1 MSPFLRGKSTLAP
14 NLPLLQR
21 LPVFRFPLPEEMLL
35 NSSLEITVLELSGA
49 GLVRFIQTFLPQR
62 TAAAVFLFS
71 IGEYIPLKFSL
82 RAVMGGLGHNKKV
95 NAQSFQHPVCQR
107 EVIGGVCRSGVQRND
122 IFMDIL

>member
-62 TAAAVFLFS
+62 TAAAVFLFRPVFP
-71 IGEYIPLKFSL
+71 EQP
-82 RAVMGGLGHNKKV
+82 AV
-95 NAQSFQHPVCQR
+95 QHR
-107 EVIGGVCRSGVQRND
+107 
-122 IFMDIL
+122 